1 MYRLSDKKRGG
12 RHHCYWQFL
21 PNLGKVLQRV
31 KVVVEAER
39 QLMLAWTMENLRG
52 VGYHI
57 SHVIVLMLTKVICIR
72 IARENIAL
80 KI

>member
-12 RHHCYWQFL
+12 RNHRYWQFL
-21 PNLGKVLQRV
+21 PNLRKVLQRV

-39 QLMLAWTMENLRG
+39 QSMLAWTMENLRG

-57 SHVIVLMLTKVICIR
+57 SHVIVLMLKKVVGIG
-72 IARENIAL
+72 IARENVAL
-80 KI
+80 EI